1 MKDDESKIKA
11 KRSKA
16 NPNGNKTAKSQLFP
30 LLQPV
35 SNTFYMTFFFTFAV
49 IIFTAHTVLIC

>member
-1 MKDDESKIKA
+1 MMKA
-11 KRSKA
+11 KSKQSKA
-16 NPNGNKTAKSQLFP
+16 NPNSNKTPKSQLFP

-35 SNTFYMTFFFTFAV
+35 SNTFYMTFFTFAV